1 MDYGMISK
9 LEKARRYSQERDRFK
24 VNSLTVTMDGDNNP
38 HVVHYDNGN
47 WTCDCD
53 FFSSRGRCSHTMAL
67 EFILEG
73 MVELQQEA

>member
-38 HVVHYDNGN
+38 HVVHYDNGI

-73 MVELQQEA
+73 MIEIQQEV